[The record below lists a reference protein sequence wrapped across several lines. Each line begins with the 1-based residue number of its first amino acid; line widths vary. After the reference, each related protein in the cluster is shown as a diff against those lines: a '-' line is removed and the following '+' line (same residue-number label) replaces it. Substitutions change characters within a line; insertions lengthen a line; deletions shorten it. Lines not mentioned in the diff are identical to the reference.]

1 MNWADWL
8 LSLKIKTA
16 QFGRFC
22 MALIL
27 KCNVVCRIDR
37 FAVLA
42 HFKMQLRAAGVCI
55 THVCDGLAAFDLLSF
70 IDQQALVVAVCA
82 QIR

>member
-1 MNWADWL
+1 
-8 LSLKIKTA
+8 
-16 QFGRFC
+16 

-27 KCNVVCRIDR
+27 ECDVVCRVDR

-42 HFKMQLRAAGVCI
+42 HFKVQLCTAGVCI
-55 THVCDGLAAFDLLSF
+55 THVCDGLTTFDLLSF